1 MGRSRRRAS
10 GFRTGRRSDWKPR
23 LGWARRGMAWLV
35 QARARA
41 VRSGESSA
49 SPVRIAS
56 PGVAPH
62 GRARLG
68 LARRGP
74 AWRGKSKGC
83 SQRRAF
89 GLASADPITWLGSRG
104 ARPGTA
110 WLGASGARQE
120 RGLFAAASF
129 RARQCGSHR
138 WRGLAGS
145 GPARPGRSMARA
157 RAVRSG
163 ELLGSPV
170 RIALRALAGRGLAR
184 PGRARREQGL
194 FAAASFRARQC
205 GSHHP
210 ARLGVA
216 WLGVTWQGWA
226 SQEQGR
232 YAHAAGVS
240 CSFEEKT
247 DG

>member
-1 MGRSRRRAS
+1 MQAGFGQEGVVIGTSAGLGAARHGVACPGKSKGCSQRRVFGLAS
-10 GFRTGRRSDWKPR
+10 ADRIT
-23 LGWARRGMAWLV
+23 RRGA
-35 QARARA
+35 ARL
-41 VRSGESSA
+41 
-49 SPVRIAS
+49 
-56 PGVAPH
+56 

-138 WRGLAGS
+138 GRGLAGS